1 MAEGDSVPRLVLISG
16 ATGAGKT
23 TLAKA
28 VAHEMGMA
36 RIASSDTIREVMRAT
51 ADSPDPALNRSSYG
65 RGEVGDPATDWEDAA
80 KAVQPGI
87 EAVVERARRQGVDLV
102 IEGVHVIPSR
112 KLIGAWE
119 AAGGAAVGIVV
130 KIEDE
135 DTHRERIEEREANT
149 WRGVERYRIG
159 FDRIR
164 SIQRALEERGAGA
177 EWKVVDTRLHQD
189 GVGMIRQWLNE
200 AWYAADR
207 R

>member
-1 MAEGDSVPRLVLISG
+1 MAEGDSRPRLVLISG

-51 ADSPDPALNRSSYG
+51 SDSPDPALNRSSYG

-102 IEGVHVIPSR
+102 VEGVHIIPSR
-112 KLIGAWE
+112 KLVGAWE
-119 AAGGAAVGIVV
+119 AAGGAAVGVIV

-135 DTHRERIEEREANT
+135 DTHRDRIEKREANT

-164 SIQRALEERGAGA
+164 LIQRAIEERGAGA

-189 GVGMIRQWLNE
+189 GLGMVRQWLNE

>member
-36 RIASSDTIREVMRAT
+36 RIASSDTIREVMRAI

-102 IEGVHVIPSR
+102 IEG
-112 KLIGAWE
+112 
-119 AAGGAAVGIVV
+119 GGV
-130 KIEDE
+130 
-135 DTHRERIEEREANT
+135 
-149 WRGVERYRIG
+149 Y
-159 FDRIR
+159 
-164 SIQRALEERGAGA
+164 
-177 EWKVVDTRLHQD
+177 
-189 GVGMIRQWLNE
+189 
-200 AWYAADR
+200 
-207 R
+207 

>member
-36 RIASSDTIREVMRAT
+36 RIASSDTIREVMRAI

-189 GVGMIRQWLNE
+189 GLGMVRQWLNE

>member
-1 MAEGDSVPRLVLISG
+1 MADGESIPRLVLISG

-28 VAHEMGMA
+28 VAHEMGLA

-51 ADSPDPALNRSSYG
+51 SGPSEPALNRSSYG
-65 RGEVGDPATDWEDAA
+65 HGDVGDAATDWEDAA
-80 KAVQPGI
+80 QAVQPGI
-87 EAVVERARRQGVDLV
+87 EAVVNRARQQGVDLV
-102 IEGVHVIPSR
+102 LEGVHVIPSR
-112 KLIGAWE
+112 RLVGAWE

-135 DTHRERIEEREANT
+135 NTHRERIEEREANT
-149 WRGVERYRIG
+149 WRGAERYRIG

-164 SIQRALEERGAGA
+164 SIQRALEEKGSGA

>member
-1 MAEGDSVPRLVLISG
+1 MAEGDSRPRLVLISG

-28 VAHEMGMA
+28 VAHELGMA
-36 RIASSDTIREVMRAT
+36 RIASSDTIREVMRVVG
-51 ADSPDPALNRSSYG
+51 DSPDPALNRSSYG
-65 RGEVGDPATDWEDAA
+65 RGDVGDPATDWEDAA
-80 KAVQPGI
+80 KVVQPGI

-102 IEGVHVIPSR
+102 VEGVHIIPSR

-119 AAGGAAVGIVV
+119 AAGGAAVGVVV

-135 DTHRERIEEREANT
+135 DTHRKRIEEREKNT
-149 WRGVERYRIG
+149 WRGAERYRIG

-164 SIQRALEERGAGA
+164 SIQRAIEERGSGA
-177 EWKVVDTRLHQD
+177 EWKVVDSRLHQD
-189 GVGMIRQWLNE
+189 GLGMVRQWLNE
-200 AWYAADR
+200 AWYAAQR

>member
-1 MAEGDSVPRLVLISG
+1 MAEGDSRPRLVLISG

-28 VAHEMGMA
+28 VAHEMGIA

-51 ADSPDPALNRSSYG
+51 SDSPDPALNRSSYG

-102 IEGVHVIPSR
+102 VEGVHIIPSR
-112 KLIGAWE
+112 KLVGAWE
-119 AAGGAAVGIVV
+119 AAGGAAVGVVV

-135 DTHRERIEEREANT
+135 DTHRDRIEKREANT
-149 WRGVERYRIG
+149 WRGAERYRIG

-164 SIQRALEERGAGA
+164 SIQRAIEERGSGA
-177 EWKVVDTRLHQD
+177 EWKVIDTRLHED
-189 GVGMIRQWLNE
+189 GLGMVRQWLNE

>member
-1 MAEGDSVPRLVLISG
+1 MAEGDSRPRLVLISG

-28 VAHEMGMA
+28 VAHELGMA
-36 RIASSDTIREVMRAT
+36 RIASSDTIREVMRST
-51 ADSPDPALNRSSYG
+51 ADSPEPALNRSSYG

-102 IEGVHVIPSR
+102 IEGVHIIPSR

-119 AAGGAAVGIVV
+119 AAGGAAVGVVV

-135 DTHRERIEEREANT
+135 NTHRERIEKREANT
-149 WRGVERYRIG
+149 WRGAERYRIG

-164 SIQRALEERGAGA
+164 SIQRAIEERGSGA
-177 EWKVVDTRLHQD
+177 EWKVVDSRLHQD
-189 GVGMIRQWLNE
+189 GLGMVRQWLNE

>member
-1 MAEGDSVPRLVLISG
+1 MADGESVPRRVLISG
-16 ATGAGKT
+16 ATGVGKT

-51 ADSPDPALNRSSYG
+51 ASSTNPALNRSSYG
-65 RGEVGDPATDWEDAA
+65 RGDVGDPGTDWEDAA
-80 KAVQPGI
+80 RAVEPGI
-87 EAVVERARRQGVDLV
+87 DAVVDRARQQGVDLV
-102 IEGVHVIPSR
+102 LEGVHVIPSR
-112 KLIGAWE
+112 RLLSAWE

-135 DTHRERIEEREANT
+135 GTHRERIEQREANT
-149 WRGVERYRIG
+149 WRGAERYRIG
-159 FDRIR
+159 FERIR
-164 SIQRALEERGAGA
+164 SIQRIIEEKGAGA
-177 EWKVVDTRLHQD
+177 EWKVVDSRLHQD
-189 GVGMIRQWLNE
+189 GLGMVRQWLNE

>member
-1 MAEGDSVPRLVLISG
+1 MAEGDSIPRLVLISG

-28 VAHEMGMA
+28 VAHEMGLA

-51 ADSPDPALNRSSYG
+51 ASSPNPALNRSSYG
-65 RGEVGDPATDWEDAA
+65 RGDVGDAATDWADAA
-80 KAVQPGI
+80 QAVQPGI
-87 EAVVERARRQGVDLV
+87 EAVVERARQQGVDLV
-102 IEGVHVIPSR
+102 LEGVHVIPSR
-112 KLIGAWE
+112 RLVGAWE
-119 AAGGAAVGIVV
+119 AAGGAAIGIIV

-135 DTHRERIEEREANT
+135 NTHRERIEEREATT
-149 WRGVERYRIG
+149 WRGAERYRIG
-159 FDRIR
+159 FERIR
-164 SIQRALEERGAGA
+164 SIQRAIEERGSGA

-189 GVGMIRQWLNE
+189 GVGMVRQWLNE

>member
-1 MAEGDSVPRLVLISG
+1 MAEGDSRPRLVLISG

-28 VAHEMGMA
+28 VAHEMGIA

-51 ADSPDPALNRSSYG
+51 SDSPDPALNRSSYG

-80 KAVQPGI
+80 KAVQAGI

-102 IEGVHVIPSR
+102 VEGVHIIPSR
-112 KLIGAWE
+112 KLVGAWE
-119 AAGGAAVGIVV
+119 AAGGAAVGVIV

-135 DTHRERIEEREANT
+135 DTHRDRIEKREANT
-149 WRGVERYRIG
+149 WRGAERYRIG

-164 SIQRALEERGAGA
+164 SIQRAIEERGAGA

-189 GVGMIRQWLNE
+189 GLGMVRQWLNE

>member
-189 GVGMIRQWLNE
+189 GLGMVRQWLNE

>member
-1 MAEGDSVPRLVLISG
+1 MAEGDSRPRLVLISG

-28 VAHEMGMA
+28 VAHEMGIA

-51 ADSPDPALNRSSYG
+51 ADSPNPALNRSSYG

-102 IEGVHVIPSR
+102 MEGVHIIPSR
-112 KLIGAWE
+112 KLVGAWE
-119 AAGGAAVGIVV
+119 AAGGAAVGVVV

-135 DTHRERIEEREANT
+135 DTHRDRIEKREANT
-149 WRGVERYRIG
+149 WRGAERYRIG

-164 SIQRALEERGAGA
+164 SIQRAIEERGAGA
-177 EWKVVDTRLHQD
+177 EWKVVDSRLHQD
-189 GVGMIRQWLNE
+189 GLGMIRQWLNE

>member
-1 MAEGDSVPRLVLISG
+1 MAEGDSRPRLVLISG

-28 VAHEMGMA
+28 VAHEMGIA

-51 ADSPDPALNRSSYG
+51 SDSPDPALNRSSYG

-80 KAVQPGI
+80 KAVQAGI

-102 IEGVHVIPSR
+102 VEGVHIIPSR

-119 AAGGAAVGIVV
+119 AAGGAAVGVIV

-135 DTHRERIEEREANT
+135 DTHRDRIEKREANT
-149 WRGVERYRIG
+149 WRGAERYRIG

-164 SIQRALEERGAGA
+164 SIQRAIEERGAGA

-189 GVGMIRQWLNE
+189 GLGMVRQWLNE

>member
-1 MAEGDSVPRLVLISG
+1 MAEGDSTPRLVLISG

-36 RIASSDTIREVMRAT
+36 RIASTDTIREVMRAT
-51 ADSPDPALNRSSYG
+51 VDSPDPALNRSSYG

-87 EAVVERARRQGVDLV
+87 EAVVERARRQGVDLIV
-102 IEGVHVIPSR
+102 EGVHVIPSR
-112 KLIGAWE
+112 KLIGSWE
-119 AAGGAAVGIVV
+119 AAGGAAVGIIV

-159 FDRIR
+159 FERIR

-189 GVGMIRQWLNE
+189 GLGMVRQWLNE
-200 AWYAADR
+200 AWYAAER

>member
-1 MAEGDSVPRLVLISG
+1 MAEGDSRPRLVLISG

-28 VAHEMGMA
+28 VAHEMGIA

-51 ADSPDPALNRSSYG
+51 TESPDPALNRSSYG

-102 IEGVHVIPSR
+102 MEGVHIIPSR
-112 KLIGAWE
+112 KLVGAWE
-119 AAGGAAVGIVV
+119 AAGGAAVGVVV

-135 DTHRERIEEREANT
+135 DTHRDRIEKREANT
-149 WRGVERYRIG
+149 WRGAERYRIG
-159 FDRIR
+159 FYRIR
-164 SIQRALEERGAGA
+164 SIQRAIEERGAGA
-177 EWKVVDTRLHQD
+177 EWKVVDSRLHQD
-189 GVGMIRQWLNE
+189 GLGMIRQWLNE

>member
-1 MAEGDSVPRLVLISG
+1 MAEGDSRPRLVLISG

-102 IEGVHVIPSR
+102 MEGVHIIPSR
-112 KLIGAWE
+112 KLVGAWE
-119 AAGGAAVGIVV
+119 AAGGAAVGVVV

-135 DTHRERIEEREANT
+135 ATHRDRIEKREANT
-149 WRGVERYRIG
+149 RRGAERYRIG

-164 SIQRALEERGAGA
+164 SMQRAIEERGSGA
-177 EWKVVDTRLHQD
+177 EWKVVDSRLHQD
-189 GVGMIRQWLNE
+189 GLGMIRQWLNE

>member
-1 MAEGDSVPRLVLISG
+1 MAEGDSRPRLVLISG

-28 VAHEMGMA
+28 VAHELGMA
-36 RIASSDTIREVMRAT
+36 RIASSDTIREVMRAIG
-51 ADSPDPALNRSSYG
+51 DSSDPALNRSSYG
-65 RGEVGDPATDWEDAA
+65 RGDVGDPATDWEDAA
-80 KAVQPGI
+80 KVVQPGI

-102 IEGVHVIPSR
+102 VEGVHIIPSR

-135 DTHRERIEEREANT
+135 DTHRKRIEEREANT
-149 WRGVERYRIG
+149 WRGAERYRIG

-164 SIQRALEERGAGA
+164 SIQRAIEERGSGA
-177 EWKVVDTRLHQD
+177 EWKVVDSRLHQD
-189 GVGMIRQWLNE
+189 GLGMVRQWLNE
-200 AWYAADR
+200 AWYAAQR

>member
-1 MAEGDSVPRLVLISG
+1 MADGDSIPRLVLISG

-23 TLAKA
+23 TLAKI

-51 ADSPDPALNRSSYG
+51 VGSPDPALNRSSYG
-65 RGEVGDPATDWEDAA
+65 RGDVGDPATDWEDAA

-102 IEGVHVIPSR
+102 IEGVHLIPSR
-112 KLIGAWE
+112 RLLGAWE

-135 DTHRERIEEREANT
+135 EVHRQRIEEREANT
-149 WRGVERYRIG
+149 WRGAERYRIG
-159 FDRIR
+159 FERIR
-164 SIQRALEERGAGA
+164 AIQRAIEERGSGA
-177 EWKVVDTRLHQD
+177 EWKVIDTRLHQD
-189 GVGMIRQWLNE
+189 GLGMVRQWLNE